1 MNNTYIPTPQPLDN
15 GFTLFI
21 SCLSFISLFFTCC
34 IYFKRDSMLYIFT
47 YITYINTQVAIPLH
61 SEIIIEMIPVAIIN
75 NNEQDTND
83 IIATRLN

>member
-1 MNNTYIPTPQPLDN
+1 MNNTYIPTSQPIIDN

-21 SCLSFISLFFTCC
+21 SCLSFISIFFTCC
-34 IYFKRDSMLYIFT
+34 IYFKRDSMLYIF
-47 YITYINTQVAIPLH
+47 TYINTQVAIPLH

-75 NNEQDTND
+75 NNEQDTNN